1 MGNCG
6 STNNANK
13 NKVKNIIDKEADKA
27 KNAAHD
33 IKNDVKKDIKEE
45 GKEVKKEV
53 QDKIKNEADHGKDQA
68 KQHIDN
74 AKDQAK
80 QQIDNTKDQAKAEI
94 NHVKGEVIDAKDVIL
109 NEKEKVVNDA
119 AKFTDNTQSSAA
131 EINKRI
137 KENKEKVHAAF
148 SVKKNTT
155 KKINFVNT
163 TTPQV
168 NYSALQVTKYF
179 HDQQPYHGEEKYTDP
194 FFPPNRNS
202 LFGLL
207 PDGSPLDKDEARR
220 EEAQNAF
227 QINEDDIVWLRPEE
241 IFGNEYAL
249 FEGKIEFDDVR
260 QGSIGNCYFM
270 ASISALTECPQIIAE
285 IFRVLDVQKNG
296 CYEVCLKIDG
306 EWNVVILDDFFPC
319 SKTSKK
325 PIFAKSKGNELWA
338 ILLEKAW
345 AKVNGGYINT
355 VAGMASEV
363 IECLTNF
370 PYEYNQT
377 SEALDSEDAKQALWE
392 KIMYASKTDYIMTT
406 ALPQRDGAKELG
418 LVEGHEYTLEEG
430 KEVVYKGENL
440 RLLKIRNPWGSI
452 NYKGAWGQNYEHW
465 DDKLKELFDYKAV
478 YDGEGEF
485 LMDFDTFLTF
495 FADVDICKIKDRICL
510 KQAKITYNTENDN
523 APRLFEIHVY
533 EKTDLDIT
541 IFKPYYR
548 FVKNLPSDY
557 TYNQH
562 MLLAKCEDKNNFE
575 FSHFWGSTEG
585 QNDCTLSVSVT
596 EGTYFLYAYVDFHSA
611 KDGNGNDV
619 HSNIFKGVSSVV
631 SVYSSEFFDFKEH
644 GADPNMS
651 MFHRMIVSYNKKNT
665 PEEENGFSVRA
676 DNNFF
681 KSEFSY
687 FYIKNLNDKVKDVK
701 FDFSANVKMKALSES
716 SSANLNSVVTLNQN
730 QEHITL
736 FTCCDIYDGHGL
748 GYSYSSRNSKKTG
761 PDHLPRLVNLEECS
775 GEACVLSS
783 YKWLYKKTDIDYS
796 NIIKKIDVSDAA
808 FKHLKAY
815 YIKEIEEI
823 EQVPKFE
830 NHEELK
836 LEVQDKTDFGG
847 GDWYLGEWKTEE
859 GQYQM
864 WGRGMCFLQGIKF
877 IGQFSKHAMNGY
889 GTMIQADGSKMQG
902 KFEDFQPKG
911 EILYTHNDGKV
922 EKLQY

>member
-13 NKVKNIIDKEADKA
+13 GKIKNTIDKEAEKA
-27 KNAAHD
+27 KNAAKE
-33 IKNDVKKDIKEE
+33 IQNDVKKEIKDE
-45 GKEVKKEV
+45 GKEAKKNAEKQINNGVNQAKDEAKKNINKAKDGIKEDLKEV
-53 QDKIKNEADHGKDQA
+53 
-68 KQHIDN
+68 
-74 AKDQAK
+74 
-80 QQIDNTKDQAKAEI
+80 
-94 NHVKGEVIDAKDVIL
+94 KGDVVDAKDIVM
-109 NEKEKVVNDA
+109 KEKDTVAKDA
-119 AKFTDNTQSSAA
+119 ANFADKTQSSVA
-131 EINKRI
+131 EINKKIR
-137 KENKEKVHAAF
+137 ENKEKVHAAF
-148 SVKKNTT
+148 SVKKKTT
-155 KKINFVNT
+155 KKLNFVNT
-163 TTPQV
+163 TTTQV

-179 HDQQPYHGEEKYTDP
+179 HDQQPYHGKEKFTDP

-207 PDGSPLDKDEARR
+207 PDGTSLDKDEARR

-241 IFGNEYAL
+241 IFGTEYAL

-296 CYEVCLKIDG
+296 YYEVCLKIDG
-306 EWNVVILDDFFPC
+306 EWNVVILDDLFPC

-325 PIFAKSKGNELWA
+325 PIFAKSKGHELWA

-377 SEALDSEDAKQALWE
+377 SEALDSDEQKQALWE
-392 KIMYASKTDYIMTT
+392 KILFASKTDYIMTT

-430 KEVVYKGENL
+430 REATYKGENL

-465 DDKLKELFDYKAV
+465 DDKLKEIFDYKGV

-485 LMDFDTFLTF
+485 LMDYDTFLTF
-495 FADVDICKIKDRICL
+495 FADVDICKIKERICL
-510 KQAKITYNTENDN
+510 KQSKISYESEGDN
-523 APRLFEIHVY
+523 VPYLYEINLK

-541 IFKPYYR
+541 VFKPYYR
-548 FVKNLPSDY
+548 FVKTLPNDF

-562 MLLAKCEDKNNFE
+562 LLVAKCENRDNFE
-575 FSHFWGSTEG
+575 FSSFWGSTEG
-585 QNDCTLSVSVT
+585 QNDCTISLSLD
-596 EGTYFLYAYVDFHSA
+596 EGTYFFYVFVDFHSA
-611 KDGNGNDV
+611 KDSNGNELDP
-619 HSNIFKGVSSVV
+619 SIFQGVKSVV
-631 SVYSSEFFDFKEH
+631 SVYSSEFFEFQEH
-644 GADPNMS
+644 GADPKMS
-651 MFHRMIVSYNKKNT
+651 LFHRMVSSYNQKNI
-665 PEEENGFSVRA
+665 PEEENGFLVRA

-687 FYIKNLNDKVKDVK
+687 FYIKNLNDKVKDIK
-701 FDFSANVKMKALSES
+701 FDFSANVKMKTLTGEDP
-716 SSANLNSVVTLNQN
+716 NVIVTVNQH
-730 QEHITL
+730 QEYITI
-736 FTCCDIYDGHGL
+736 FTCNDIYDGHGL
-748 GYSYSSRNSKKTG
+748 GYSYSSRNSKKSG
-761 PDHLPRLVNLEECS
+761 GDLFPRMINLLECP
-775 GEACVLSS
+775 ADANVLAN
-783 YKWLYKKTDIDYS
+783 YKWIYKKTDIDYS

-808 FKHLKAY
+808 FRHLKAY
-815 YIKEIEEI
+815 YEKEIEEI
-823 EQVPKFE
+823 EQIPKLE

-847 GDWYLGEWKTEE
+847 GDWYLGEWKTED

-864 WGRGMCFLQGIKF
+864 WGRGMCCLQGIKF

-889 GTMIQADGSKMQG
+889 GTMIQADGSKLQG
-902 KFEDFQPKG
+902 QFADFQPKG